1 MGVFLIVLNVLTGVL
16 LLEFGAMKVYSHK
29 VDFENNKTS
38 GAGLAMGVLKG
49 RRRRGMLRET
59 LRRGVGSGR

>member
-38 GAGLAMGVLKG
+38 GAGLAMGVREEEG
-49 RRRRGMLRET
+49 EGCCRRR
-59 LRRGVGSGR
+59 